1 MRPTSASAP
10 RRPRRTGG
18 RRPLATAA
26 AAALILAACGADDGP
41 DEVDPA
47 AVEEDDLTELSIAIA
62 SFDITTGEDQRLMA
76 GVFSPSRQL
85 IAFGEVQ
92 FGLAY
97 LGDGSDTEAE
107 IEQTTTASFLG
118 VPGLEPEGE
127 ADTAT
132 LVDDTGSGVYS
143 ARVDLPEPGIYGLQ
157 VIAELDDGTVV
168 SGQQSFNVVEDSEV
182 PDVGDEAPAVDN
194 LTIDDVDNGDA
205 DPVMVDSR
213 AQHTDGEIPDPQLH
227 DTSIA
232 DSIEAGRP
240 VVVAVTTPVYCQT
253 RFCGPLTEIMAD
265 LADDYDD
272 RVDVVHLEVWE
283 DFESG
288 ELNDAAAAYIQTEV
302 GGNEPWVFLVGA
314 DGTIQAR
321 WDNVLDLDELLDE
334 LEALPTFD
342 AAGD

>member
-1 MRPTSASAP
+1 MRPTPASVP
-10 RRPRRTGG
+10 RRPRRGAG
-18 RRPLATAA
+18 RRSLAAAA
-26 AAALILAACGADDGP
+26 AAALVLAACGADDGP
-41 DEVDPA
+41 EEVDPA
-47 AVEEDDLTELSIAIA
+47 AVEEDELTELSVAIA
-62 SFDITTGEDQRLMA
+62 SFDITAGEDQRLMA

-85 IAFGEVQ
+85 IAFGDVQ

-107 IEQTTTASFLG
+107 IEQTTTASFLP
-118 VPGLEPEGE
+118 VPGIEPEGE
-127 ADTAT
+127 AGAPT

-143 ARVDLPEPGIYGLQ
+143 ARVDLSEPGIYGLQ

-205 DPVMVDSR
+205 DPATVDSR
-213 AQHTDGEIPDPQLH
+213 AQHTDGEIPDPHLH
-227 DTSIA
+227 DTTIA

-283 DFESG
+283 DFEAG

-302 GGNEPWVFLVGA
+302 GGNEPWVFLVGV
-314 DGTIQAR
+314 DGRVQAR
-321 WDNVLDLDELLDE
+321 WDNVLDVDELIAE

>member
-1 MRPTSASAP
+1 MRPTSASVTH
-10 RRPRRTGG
+10 RPSRGAG
-18 RRPLATAA
+18 RRSLAAAA
-26 AAALILAACGADDGP
+26 AAALVLAACGADEGP

-47 AVEEDDLTELSIAIA
+47 GAEEDELTELSIAIA
-62 SFDITTGEDQRLMA
+62 SFDIKTGEDQRLMA
-76 GVFSPSRQL
+76 GVFSPSREL
-85 IAFGEVQ
+85 IAFGDVQ

-118 VPGLEPEGE
+118 VPGIEPEGD
-127 ADTAT
+127 ADAPT
-132 LVDDTGSGVYS
+132 LVDDTGSGVYG

-157 VIAELDDGTVV
+157 VVAELDDGTVV

-194 LTIDDVDNGDA
+194 LTIDDVENGDA
-205 DPVMVDSR
+205 EPVVVDSR
-213 AQHTDGEIPDPQLH
+213 AQHTDGEVPDPQLH

-240 VVVAVTTPVYCQT
+240 VVVAITTPVYCQT

-288 ELNDAAAAYIQTEV
+288 ELNDGAAAFIQTEL
-302 GGNEPWVFLVGA
+302 GGNEPWVFLVGP
-314 DGTIQAR
+314 DGRIQAR
-321 WDNVLDLDELLDE
+321 WDNVLDVDELLAE
-334 LEALPTFD
+334 LDALPTLD
-342 AAGD
+342 AAGG